1 MGRTRFPV
9 PFQTAFFRVGGDGA
23 DAVLSSADVEA
34 FHTVAHGTEADAQ
47 AFGGLRAVAFG
58 LFEGLFDDVAFDL
71 VEIVLYL
78 HGIGVERAATQ
89 GFLCLIGI
97 AEGGDD
103 SNRRIEQAAVDV
115 LDDF

>member
-1 MGRTRFPV
+1 MERKLMPKRLAACV
-9 PFQTAFFRVGGDGA
+9 R
-23 DAVLSSADVEA
+23 
-34 FHTVAHGTEADAQ
+34 
-47 AFGGLRAVAFG
+47 LRFG